1 MKNIIKRVL
10 KEMEEEV
17 ETYSNKRRR
26 INTYQKSKGQVLNE
40 VILLELLDYIQK
52 NERMDEIVLNAYC
65 KGKNADIMILNLR
78 KNLRSEEFK
87 ENYIKVPDIES
98 IKERYKQCDIERLN
112 EILNENDDEVIMKK
126 KLEESKK
133 EYNNISNEILT
144 LTKQLAKR
152 KIELETE
159 EAAID
164 LIESIIS
171 FKFINGIKNV
181 EILDNALSE
190 KLK

>member
-1 MKNIIKRVL
+1 
-10 KEMEEEV
+10 
-17 ETYSNKRRR
+17 
-26 INTYQKSKGQVLNE
+26 
-40 VILLELLDYIQK
+40 
-52 NERMDEIVLNAYC
+52 MDEIVLNAYC
-65 KGKNADIMILNLR
+65 KGKNADVMILNLR

-98 IKERYKQCDIERLN
+98 IKERYKQCDIESLN
-112 EILNENDDEVIMKK
+112 EILNEKADEVIMKK

-144 LTKQLAKR
+144 LRKQLAKR

-159 EAAID
+159 KAAID

>member
-1 MKNIIKRVL
+1 MK
-10 KEMEEEV
+10 EEV

-40 VILLELLDYIQK
+40 AILLELLDYIQK

-65 KGKNADIMILNLR
+65 KGKNADVMILNLR

-98 IKERYKQCDIERLN
+98 ITERYKQCDIERLKK
-112 EILNENDDEVIMKK
+112 ILNESNENSDEVIMKK